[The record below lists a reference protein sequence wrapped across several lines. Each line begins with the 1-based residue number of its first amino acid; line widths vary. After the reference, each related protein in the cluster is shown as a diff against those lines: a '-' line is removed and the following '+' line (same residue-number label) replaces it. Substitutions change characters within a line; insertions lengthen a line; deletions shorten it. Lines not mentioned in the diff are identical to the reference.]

1 MELKKEN
8 TYVMTVNCIAISEML
23 SRTQENVY

>member
-8 TYVMTVNCIAISEML
+8 TYVMTVNYIAISEML
-23 SRTQENVY
+23 SRTQENLY